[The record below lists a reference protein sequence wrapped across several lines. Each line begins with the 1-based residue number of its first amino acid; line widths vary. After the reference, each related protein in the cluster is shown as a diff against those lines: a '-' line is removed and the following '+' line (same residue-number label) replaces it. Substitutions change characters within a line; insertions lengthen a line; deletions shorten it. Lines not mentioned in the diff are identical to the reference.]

1 MINQFLHFDRE
12 VPLAQSLKIVSLE
25 RLESALTQSIGNR
38 WNIVDTEGAYIIGPA
53 PKLIASPDMI
63 AVPLRMDI
71 EIVGQLMAQGASR
84 TQLETACKWLEM
96 VLAAS
101 SRYRMAAD
109 LHLEAIHS
117 DFEMLQ
123 QKHEALQES
132 ERQYRELSAELN
144 ERVQSQV
151 AAIEKA
157 QRQVYQAEKMA
168 SVGSLAAGMAH
179 EINNPIGFIR
189 SNLST
194 ASGYVDLLVN
204 AIKNPGREGSAAILD
219 VDFVVNDFPGLLAE
233 SISGANRIA
242 HIVANLKAFSNI
254 DCMDD
259 GPIDLNEVIQT
270 VAAVVGDQ
278 MPPTISL
285 SLDLQPL
292 DRIAGDRG
300 QMSQMLFSILQNA
313 QQALTE
319 KGGQILVSSKTINA
333 EIRIAVNDDGVGIQ
347 SDILNRI
354 FDPFFTTRD
363 VGKGTGL
370 GLTVSRDIALAHG
383 GRIQVESEEGR
394 GSTFTLIFPLSDQ
407 IKSDTQEGLVT

>member
-1 MINQFLHFDRE
+1 MISQFLHFDRE
-12 VPLAQSLKIVSLE
+12 VPLAQSLNIISLE
-25 RLESALTQSIGNR
+25 RLESALTKSIGNQ
-38 WNIVDTEGAYIIGPA
+38 WHIVDAEGSYVIGPA
-53 PKLIASPDMI
+53 AKSIATTDMM

-71 EIVGQLMAQGASR
+71 EIVGQLRAQGASR
-84 TQLETACKWLEM
+84 MQLETACEWLEM

-117 DFEMLQ
+117 DFEELQ
-123 QKHEALQES
+123 QKHEALEES
-132 ERQYRELSAELN
+132 ERLYRELSAQLHQ
-144 ERVQSQV
+144 RVQSQV
-151 AAIEKA
+151 AAIEEA
-157 QRQVYQAEKMA
+157 QRQLYQAEKMA

-194 ASGYVDLLVN
+194 ASRYVDLLVK
-204 AIKNPGREGSAAILD
+204 AIKNSGGTGGAGKID
-219 VDFVVNDFPGLLAE
+219 VDFILNDFPGLLAE
-233 SISGANRIA
+233 SISGTDRIA

-259 GPIDLNEVIQT
+259 GAIDLNEVIQT

-278 MPPTISL
+278 LPQSIVL
-285 SLDLQPL
+285 SLELQPL

-300 QMSQMLFSILQNA
+300 RMSQMLFSLLQNA
-313 QQALTE
+313 QQALAE
-319 KGGQILVSSKTINA
+319 KGGQILVSSKTIDA
-333 EIRIAVNDDGVGIQ
+333 EIRIAVSDDGVGIKRE
-347 SDILNRI
+347 ILNRI

-370 GLTVSRDIALAHG
+370 GLTVSRDIALAHHG
-383 GRIQVESEEGR
+383 FIQVQSEEGR
-394 GSTFTLIFPLSDQ
+394 GSTFTVIFPLSHH
-407 IKSDTQEGLVT
+407 IGSGKQEGSAT